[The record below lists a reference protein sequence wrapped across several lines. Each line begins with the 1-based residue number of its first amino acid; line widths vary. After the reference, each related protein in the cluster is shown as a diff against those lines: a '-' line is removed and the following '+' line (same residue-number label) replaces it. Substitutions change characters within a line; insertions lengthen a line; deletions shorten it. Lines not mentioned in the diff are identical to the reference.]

1 MRGWRNRG
9 MGRGLPR
16 VPAGLKG
23 AVNGA
28 AMAFALHRLDWFFSR
43 GESMAMLRQIAVFS
57 VLGVA
62 GLMIGCAERPMTVP
76 VSAQLMTEGQSSIVF
91 RPVEFGRVYVSNQA
105 TGEILYQADV
115 ERGDVVEVDARMDRV
130 TVGGRV
136 VTERPLD
143 EGHNYR
149 IFFEP
154 MSKERVVKY
163 RVTETEVRRDVD
175 RR

>member
-1 MRGWRNRG
+1 M
-9 MGRGLPR
+9 
-16 VPAGLKG
+16 VK
-23 AVNGA
+23 
-28 AMAFALHRLDWFFSR
+28 
-43 GESMAMLRQIAVFS
+43 LRQIAVLS

-62 GLMIGCAERPMTVP
+62 GLLTGCAADRPMTVP
-76 VSAQLMTEGQSSIVF
+76 MTAQLMTEGQNTIVF
-91 RPVEFGRVYVSNQA
+91 RPVEFGRVYVSDQA
-105 TGEILYQADV
+105 TNQILYQADV
-115 ERGDVVEVDARMDRV
+115 ERGEVIEVDAPRDRI

-136 VTERPLD
+136 VTERGLD

-154 MSKERVVKY
+154 MSKDRVVKY